1 MRGNL
6 RAHKS
11 QHIAQL
17 DTLPP
22 HYILL
27 LICILVMV
35 ILHTQVHTYTHTEV
49 HI

>member
-1 MRGNL
+1 MRGTL
-6 RAHKS
+6 REHKS

-27 LICILVMV
+27 ILVCT
-35 ILHTQVHTYTHTEV
+35 LYELKYLL
-49 HI
+49 